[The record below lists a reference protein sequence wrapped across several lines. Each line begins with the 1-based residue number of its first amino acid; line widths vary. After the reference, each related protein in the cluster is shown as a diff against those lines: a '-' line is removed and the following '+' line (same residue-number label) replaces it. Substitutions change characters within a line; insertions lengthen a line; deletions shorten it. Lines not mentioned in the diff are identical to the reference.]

1 MCGIIGYVGRNKA
14 VPYLIR
20 GLEHLEYRGYDSSG
34 IAVTENGEVVTVK
47 TSGRIK
53 DLKNKLYGIELTA
66 KCGIGHT
73 RWATH
78 GEPDDINSHPHSS
91 MSGLFTIV
99 HNGIIENY
107 LPLKKELLSEGFTFK
122 SSTDTEVIAN
132 LLEKYYEG
140 DVLSAVKKCR
150 NVLEGSY
157 ALCILCRDFPDVIYG
172 TRKGS
177 PLLCGEDRHGRFFS
191 SDIPA
196 LLPYTKDIF
205 TLSEGET
212 AVIKKDG
219 MCFYDAEGKKTD
231 KTAERVNLPGQ
242 SAEKGDF
249 PHFMLKEI
257 FEQPR
262 VLKDTLDSL
271 ISGDKLFPELKELK
285 KSFFALQKICF
296 VGCGSAYHAGLA
308 GKILTEKIGNIT
320 CIAETAS
327 EFRYGNVPLDSK
339 TLCIFISQSG
349 ETADTLAALLKAKEK
364 KAKTLSVINVQGS
377 SIARESDSVIYTK
390 AGPEIAV
397 ATTKAYTAQL
407 ISLYLFALCFAHER
421 WQIKR
426 SERDRLLGELK
437 TLPEKVQKI
446 LDRKDKAEL
455 FSTLF
460 DGKEDGWFIGR
471 GSDFAAAMEGSLKMK
486 EISYINT
493 GAYPAGELKHGT
505 ISLLKKGTPV
515 VALCCEERLFP
526 KIFANIKE
534 VKARGARVLILA
546 KENSASAL
554 TDEENVFLLPD
565 TADEFSCLL
574 QAVALQLISYYTAEK
589 RGCDIDKPK
598 NLAKSVTVE

>member
-1 MCGIIGYVGRNKA
+1 MCGIIGYVGKNKA

-34 IAVTENGEVVTVK
+34 IAVMEGNEVITVK

-53 DLKNKLYGIELTA
+53 DLKNKLAGIDLTA

-91 MSGLFTIV
+91 MTGLFTIV

-107 LPLKKELLSEGFTFK
+107 LSLKKELLSEGFTFK

-140 DVLSAVKKCR
+140 DMLSALNKCR
-150 NVLEGSY
+150 RVLTGSY
-157 ALCILCRDFPDVIYG
+157 ALCILCRDFPDTVYG

-177 PLLCGEDRHGRFFS
+177 PLLCGKSAGGIFFS
-191 SDIPA
+191 SDTVA
-196 LLPYTKDIF
+196 LLPYTRDVF
-205 TLSEGET
+205 SLDEDET
-212 AVIKKDG
+212 AIINKKGIKFFGNDG
-219 MCFYDAEGKKTD
+219 ESKEKKS
-231 KTAERVNLPGQ
+231 ERVSLPEQ
-242 SAEKGDF
+242 SADKGDF

-262 VLKDTLDSL
+262 VLKSTLDSL
-271 ISGDKLFPELKELK
+271 IKNGELLPDLRELK

-308 GKILTEKIGNIT
+308 GKILAEKIGNIT

-327 EFRYGNVPLDSK
+327 EFRYGNVPLDNK

-364 KAKTLSVINVQGS
+364 KARTLSVINVRGS
-377 SIARESDSVIYTK
+377 SIARESESVIYTE

-407 ISLYLFALCFAHER
+407 ICLYLFALCFAHER

-426 SERDRLLGELK
+426 DERDRLLAELRL
-437 TLPEKVQKI
+437 LPAKAQKI
-446 LDRKDKAEL
+446 IDERDKAEL
-455 FSTLF
+455 FCSLF
-460 DGKEDGWFIGR
+460 DGKDEGWFIGR
-471 GSDFAAAMEGSLKMK
+471 GSDYASAMEGSLKMK

-505 ISLLKKGTPV
+505 ISLLEKGTPL
-515 VALCCEERLFP
+515 VALCCEDRLFP
-526 KIFANIKE
+526 KAFANIKE

-546 KENSASAL
+546 KEKNARELS
-554 TDEENVFLLPD
+554 DEENVFLLPD
-565 TADEFSCLL
+565 TPDEFSSLL
-574 QAVALQLISYYTAEK
+574 QAVALQLLSYYTALK

>member
-1 MCGIIGYVGRNKA
+1 MCGIIGYVGKNKA

-34 IAVTENGEVVTVK
+34 IAVMEGNEVITVK

-53 DLKNKLYGIELTA
+53 DLKNKLAGIDLTA

-91 MSGLFTIV
+91 MTGLFTIV

-107 LPLKKELLSEGFTFK
+107 LSLKKELLSEGFTFK

-140 DVLSAVKKCR
+140 DMLSALNKCR
-150 NVLEGSY
+150 RVLTGSY
-157 ALCILCRDFPDVIYG
+157 ALCILCRDFPDTVYG

-177 PLLCGEDRHGRFFS
+177 PLLCGKSAGGIFFS
-191 SDIPA
+191 SDTVA
-196 LLPYTKDIF
+196 LLPYTRDVF
-205 TLSEGET
+205 SLDEDET
-212 AVIKKDG
+212 AIINKKGIKFFGNDG
-219 MCFYDAEGKKTD
+219 ESKEKKS
-231 KTAERVNLPGQ
+231 ERVSLPEQ
-242 SAEKGDF
+242 SADKGDF

-262 VLKDTLDSL
+262 VLKSTLDSL
-271 ISGDKLFPELKELK
+271 IKNGELLPDLRELK

-327 EFRYGNVPLDSK
+327 EFRYGNVPLDNK

-364 KAKTLSVINVQGS
+364 KARTLSVINVRGS
-377 SIARESDSVIYTK
+377 SIARESESVIYTE

-407 ISLYLFALCFAHER
+407 ICLYLFALCFAHER

-426 SERDRLLGELK
+426 DERDRLLAELRL
-437 TLPEKVQKI
+437 LPAKAQKI
-446 LDRKDKAEL
+446 IDERDKAEL
-455 FSTLF
+455 FCSLF
-460 DGKEDGWFIGR
+460 DGKDEGWFIGR
-471 GSDFAAAMEGSLKMK
+471 GSDYASAMEGSLKMK

-505 ISLLKKGTPV
+505 ISLLEKGTPL
-515 VALCCEERLFP
+515 VALCCEDRLFP
-526 KIFANIKE
+526 KAFANIKE

-546 KENSASAL
+546 KEKNARELS
-554 TDEENVFLLPD
+554 DEENVFLLPD
-565 TADEFSCLL
+565 TPDEFSSLL
-574 QAVALQLISYYTAEK
+574 QAVALQLLSYYTALK

>member
-1 MCGIIGYVGRNKA
+1 MCGIIGYVGKNRA

-34 IAVTENGEVVTVK
+34 IAVMEQNEVTTIK

-53 DLKNKLYGIELTA
+53 DLKNKLFGIELTA

-91 MSGLFTIV
+91 SSGIFTIV

-107 LPLKKELLSEGFTFK
+107 LPLKKELLSEGFVFK

-132 LLEKYYEG
+132 LLEKYYDG
-140 DVLSAVKKCR
+140 DVLEALGKCR
-150 NVLEGSY
+150 KVLEGSY
-157 ALCILCRDFPDVIYG
+157 AVCVLCRDFPDMIYG
-172 TRKGS
+172 LRRGS
-177 PLLCGEDRHGRFFS
+177 PLLCGKSDEGRFFS
-191 SDIPA
+191 SDALA
-196 LLPYTKDIF
+196 LLPYTRDIF
-205 TLSEGET
+205 TLDEGET
-212 AVIKKDG
+212 AVIEKAG
-219 MCFYDAEGKKTD
+219 ISFFGANGKSIK
-231 KTAERVNLPGQ
+231 KTAERVNLPEQ
-242 SAEKGDF
+242 AADKGGF
-249 PHFMLKEI
+249 EHFMLKEI
-257 FEQPR
+257 FEQPE
-262 VLKDTLDSL
+262 VLKKTIDALTAKGELL
-271 ISGDKLFPELKELK
+271 PELGELK

-308 GKILTEKIGNIT
+308 GKILTEKLANIT

-327 EFRYGNVPLDSK
+327 EFRYGNTPLDSK

-349 ETADTLAALLKAKEK
+349 ETADTLAALLKAREK
-364 KAKTLSVINVQGS
+364 KAKTLSVINVRGS
-377 SIARESDSVIYTK
+377 SIARESDNVIYTE

-397 ATTKAYTAQL
+397 ATTKAYTAQVL
-407 ISLYLFALCFAHER
+407 SLYLFALCFAHER

-426 SERDRLLGELK
+426 SERDRLFEELK
-437 TLPEKVQKI
+437 LLPEKVQEI
-446 LDRKDKAEL
+446 IDQREKAES
-455 FSTLF
+455 FSGIF
-460 DGKEDGWFIGR
+460 DGKESGYFIGR

-505 ISLLKKGTPV
+505 ISLLEKGTPV

-526 KIFANIKE
+526 KTFANIKE
-534 VKARGARVLILA
+534 VKARGAKVLILA
-546 KENSASAL
+546 KEKKAKEL

-574 QAVALQLISYYTAEK
+574 QVIVLQLMSYYTARE

>member
-1 MCGIIGYVGRNKA
+1 MCGIIGYVGKNKA

-34 IAVTENGEVVTVK
+34 IAVMEGNEVITVK

-53 DLKNKLYGIELTA
+53 DLKNKLAGIDLTA

-91 MSGLFTIV
+91 MTGLFTIV

-107 LPLKKELLSEGFTFK
+107 LSLKKELLSEGFTFK

-140 DVLSAVKKCR
+140 DMLSALNKCR
-150 NVLEGSY
+150 RVLTGSY
-157 ALCILCRDFPDVIYG
+157 ALCILCRDFPDTVYG

-177 PLLCGEDRHGRFFS
+177 PLLCGKSAGGIFFS
-191 SDIPA
+191 SDTVA
-196 LLPYTKDIF
+196 LLPYTRDVF
-205 TLSEGET
+205 SLDEDET
-212 AVIKKDG
+212 AIINKKGIKFFGNDG
-219 MCFYDAEGKKTD
+219 ESKEKKS
-231 KTAERVNLPGQ
+231 ERVSLPEQ
-242 SAEKGDF
+242 SADKGDF

-262 VLKDTLDSL
+262 VLKSTLDSL
-271 ISGDKLFPELKELK
+271 IKNGELLPDLRELK

-327 EFRYGNVPLDSK
+327 EFRYGNVPLDNK

-364 KAKTLSVINVQGS
+364 KARTLSVINVRGS
-377 SIARESDSVIYTK
+377 SIARESESVIYTE

-407 ISLYLFALCFAHER
+407 ICLYLFALCFAHER

-426 SERDRLLGELK
+426 DERDRLLAELRL
-437 TLPEKVQKI
+437 LPAKAQKI
-446 LDRKDKAEL
+446 IDERDKAEL
-455 FSTLF
+455 FCSLF
-460 DGKEDGWFIGR
+460 DGKDEGWFIGR
-471 GSDFAAAMEGSLKMK
+471 GSDYASAMEGSLKMK

-505 ISLLKKGTPV
+505 ISL
-515 VALCCEERLFP
+515 
-526 KIFANIKE
+526 
-534 VKARGARVLILA
+534 
-546 KENSASAL
+546 
-554 TDEENVFLLPD
+554 
-565 TADEFSCLL
+565 
-574 QAVALQLISYYTAEK
+574 
-589 RGCDIDKPK
+589 
-598 NLAKSVTVE
+598 

>member
-1 MCGIIGYVGRNKA
+1 MCGIIGYVGKSKA

-34 IAVTENGEVVTVK
+34 IAVTENGQVITVK
-47 TSGRIK
+47 TSGRIQ
-53 DLKNKLYGIELTA
+53 DLKNKLTGIELTA

-91 MSGLFTIV
+91 MSGLFTVV

-107 LPLKKELLSEGFTFK
+107 LPVKKELMSEGFTFK

-140 DVLSAVKKCR
+140 DVVHTINKCR
-150 NVLEGSY
+150 RILEGSY
-157 ALCILCRDFPDVIYG
+157 ALCIICRDFPDTVYG
-172 TRKGS
+172 VRKGS
-177 PLLCGEDRHGRFFS
+177 PLHCAESSSGRLFS
-191 SDIPA
+191 SDTIA
-196 LLPYTKDIF
+196 LLPYTKSIY
-205 TLSEGET
+205 TLDEGET
-212 AVIKKDG
+212 AVMDSREISFFDTNSNRISKSADRL
-219 MCFYDAEGKKTD
+219 DLP
-231 KTAERVNLPGQ
+231 ER
-242 SAEKGDF
+242 SADKGDF

-257 FEQPR
+257 FEQPQ
-262 VLKDTLDSL
+262 VLKRTLDSL
-271 ISGDKLFPELKELK
+271 IKEDELFPELSELK

-320 CIAETAS
+320 CTAETAS
-327 EFRYGNVPLDSK
+327 EFRYGNTPLDSK

-364 KAKTLSVINVQGS
+364 KARTLSVINVRGS
-377 SIARESDSVIYTK
+377 SIAGESDFVIYTE

-426 SERDRLLGELK
+426 SERDRLLSELRL
-437 TLPEKVQKI
+437 LPAKVQRI
-446 LDRKDKAEL
+446 IDSRDKAEL
-455 FSTLF
+455 FSSLF
-460 DGKEDGWFIGR
+460 DGRREGWFIGR
-471 GSDFAAAMEGSLKMK
+471 GSDYAAAMEGSLKIK

-505 ISLLKKGTPV
+505 ISLLERGTPV
-515 VALCCEERLFP
+515 VALCCEERLFT
-526 KIFANIKE
+526 KTFANIRE
-534 VKARGARVLILA
+534 VKARGASVLILA
-546 KENSASAL
+546 CEKSAEAL
-554 TDEENVFLLPD
+554 TDEENVLFLPD
-565 TADEFSCLL
+565 TADEFACLL
-574 QAVALQLISYYTAEK
+574 QAVALQLLSYYTAVK

>member
-1 MCGIIGYVGRNKA
+1 MCGIIGYTGRNKA

-34 IAVTENGEVVTVK
+34 IAVSENGEIITVK

-53 DLKNKLYGIELTA
+53 ELKNKLSGIELRA

-107 LPLKKELLSEGFTFK
+107 LPLKKELISEGFTFK

-150 NVLEGSY
+150 NILEGSY
-157 ALCILCRDFPDVIYG
+157 AICILCKDFPDVIFG

-177 PLLCGEDRHGRFFS
+177 PLLCGKDRQGSFFS

-196 LLPYTKDIF
+196 LIPYTENIF
-205 TLSEGET
+205 TLGENET
-212 AVIKKDG
+212 AVIEKEKI
-219 MCFYDAEGKKTD
+219 CFYDSEGKKAE
-231 KTAERVNLPGQ
+231 KTSEKIELPRQ

-262 VLKDTLDSL
+262 VLKETLDSL
-271 ISGDKLFPELKELK
+271 ISGEELFPELSELK

-308 GKILTEKIGNIT
+308 AGILTQKLGNIT

-327 EFRYGNVPLDSK
+327 EFRYGNIPLDSK

-364 KAKTLSVINVQGS
+364 KAKTLSVINVPES

-426 SERDRLLGELK
+426 SERDLLLRELR
-437 TLPEKVQKI
+437 TLPEKVRKI
-446 LDRKDKAEL
+446 IGQKDKAEL

-460 DGKEDGWFIGR
+460 DGKNEGWFIGR
-471 GSDFAAAMEGSLKMK
+471 GNDFAAAMEGSLKMK

-505 ISLLKKGTPV
+505 ISLLDKGTPV
-515 VALCCEERLFP
+515 VTLCCEERLFP
-526 KIFANIKE
+526 KTFANIKE
-534 VKARGARVLILA
+534 VKARGAKVLILA
-546 KENSASAL
+546 KESFAPSL

-565 TADEFSCLL
+565 TADEFACLL

>member
-1 MCGIIGYVGRNKA
+1 MCGIIGYVGKNKA

-34 IAVTENGEVVTVK
+34 IAVTEKGQVITVK
-47 TSGRIK
+47 TSGRIQ
-53 DLKNKLYGIELTA
+53 DLKNKLTGIDLTA

-91 MSGLFTIV
+91 MSGIFTVV

-140 DVLSAVKKCR
+140 DVLSAVEKCR
-150 NVLEGSY
+150 RVLEGSY
-157 ALCILCRDFPDVIYG
+157 ALCIICRDFPDTLYG
-172 TRKGS
+172 VRKGS
-177 PLLCGEDRHGRFFS
+177 PLHCAESSSGRLFS
-191 SDIPA
+191 SDTIA
-196 LLPYTKDIF
+196 LLPYTKSIY
-205 TLSEGET
+205 TLDEGET
-212 AVIKKDG
+212 AVMERKEISFFDSDG
-219 MCFYDAEGKKTD
+219 NKISKSAEKLD
-231 KTAERVNLPGQ
+231 LPEQ
-242 SAEKGDF
+242 SADKGDF

-257 FEQPR
+257 FEQPQ
-262 VLKDTLDSL
+262 VLKKTLDSL
-271 ISGDKLFPELKELK
+271 IKGDELFPELGELK

-320 CIAETAS
+320 CVAETAS
-327 EFRYGNVPLDSK
+327 EFRYGNTPLDSK
-339 TLCIFISQSG
+339 TLCVFISQSG

-364 KAKTLSVINVQGS
+364 KAKTLAVINVRGS
-377 SIARESDSVIYTK
+377 SIAGESDHVIYTE

-426 SERDRLLGELK
+426 SERDRLLSELRL
-437 TLPEKVQKI
+437 LPAKVQRVI
-446 LDRKDKAEL
+446 DRRDKVEL
-455 FSTLF
+455 FSSLF
-460 DGKEDGWFIGR
+460 DGRQEGWFIGR
-471 GSDFAAAMEGSLKMK
+471 GSDYAAAMEGSLKIK

-505 ISLLKKGTPV
+505 ISLLERGTPV

-526 KIFANIKE
+526 KTFANIKE
-534 VKARGARVLILA
+534 VRARGARVLILA
-546 KENSASAL
+546 REKSAEAL
-554 TDEENVFLLPD
+554 TDEENVLFLPD
-565 TADEFSCLL
+565 TADEFTCLL
-574 QAVALQLISYYTAEK
+574 QAVALQLLSYYTAVK

>member
-1 MCGIIGYVGRNKA
+1 MCGIIGYVGKNKA

-34 IAVTENGEVVTVK
+34 IAVMEGNEVITVK

-53 DLKNKLYGIELTA
+53 DLKNKLAGIDLTA

-91 MSGLFTIV
+91 MTGLFTIV

-107 LPLKKELLSEGFTFK
+107 LSLKKELLSEGFTFK

-140 DVLSAVKKCR
+140 DMLSALNKCR
-150 NVLEGSY
+150 RVLTGSY
-157 ALCILCRDFPDVIYG
+157 ALCILCRDFPDTVYG

-177 PLLCGEDRHGRFFS
+177 PLLCGKSAGGIFFS
-191 SDIPA
+191 SDTVA
-196 LLPYTKDIF
+196 LLPYTRDVF
-205 TLSEGET
+205 SLDEDET
-212 AVIKKDG
+212 AIINKKGIKFFGNDG
-219 MCFYDAEGKKTD
+219 ESKEKKS
-231 KTAERVNLPGQ
+231 ERVSLPEQ
-242 SAEKGDF
+242 SADKGDF

-262 VLKDTLDSL
+262 VLKSTLDSL
-271 ISGDKLFPELKELK
+271 IKNGELLPDLRELK

-327 EFRYGNVPLDSK
+327 EFRYGNVPLDNK

-364 KAKTLSVINVQGS
+364 KARTLSVINVRGS
-377 SIARESDSVIYTK
+377 SIARESESVIYTE

-397 ATTKAYTAQL
+397 ATTKPHSRTK
-407 ISLYLFALCFAHER
+407 F
-421 WQIKR
+421 
-426 SERDRLLGELK
+426 
-437 TLPEKVQKI
+437 
-446 LDRKDKAEL
+446 
-455 FSTLF
+455 
-460 DGKEDGWFIGR
+460 
-471 GSDFAAAMEGSLKMK
+471 
-486 EISYINT
+486 
-493 GAYPAGELKHGT
+493 
-505 ISLLKKGTPV
+505 
-515 VALCCEERLFP
+515 
-526 KIFANIKE
+526 
-534 VKARGARVLILA
+534 
-546 KENSASAL
+546 
-554 TDEENVFLLPD
+554 
-565 TADEFSCLL
+565 
-574 QAVALQLISYYTAEK
+574 
-589 RGCDIDKPK
+589 CDW
-598 NLAKSVTVE
+598 L

>member
-1 MCGIIGYVGRNKA
+1 MCGIIGYTGKNKA

-34 IAVTENGEVVTVK
+34 IAVTQDGEVITVK

-53 DLKNKLYGIELTA
+53 DLKNKLFGIELSA

-107 LPLKKELLSEGFTFK
+107 LSLKKELLGEGFTFK
-122 SSTDTEVIAN
+122 SETDTEVIAN
-132 LLEKYYEG
+132 LLEKHYEG
-140 DVLSAVKKCR
+140 NVLSVLTKCR
-150 NVLEGSY
+150 SLIEGSY
-157 ALCILCRDFPDVIYG
+157 ALCIICRDFPDVIYG
-172 TRKGS
+172 MRKGS
-177 PLLCGEDRHGRFFS
+177 PLLCSESKAGRFFS
-191 SDIPA
+191 SDYPA
-196 LLPYTKDIF
+196 LLPYTREIF
-205 TLSEGET
+205 TLSENET
-212 AVIKKDG
+212 AVISRDSL
-219 MCFYDAEGKKTD
+219 CFYGDDGRQIKKTAD
-231 KTAERVNLPGQ
+231 RVNLPEQ
-242 SAEKGDF
+242 SADKGDF

-262 VLKDTLDSL
+262 VLKSTLDSL
-271 ISGDKLFPELKELK
+271 IRDGEIFPELKELK

-308 GKILTEKIGNIT
+308 AKILTQRIGNIT
-320 CIAETAS
+320 CTAETAS
-327 EFRYGNVPLDSK
+327 EFRYGNEPLDGR

-364 KAKTLSVINVQGS
+364 RAKTLSVINVRGS
-377 SIARESDSVIYTK
+377 SIARESDNVIYTE

-407 ISLYLFALCFAHER
+407 ISLYLFAVCFAHER

-426 SERDRLLGELK
+426 SERDSLLSELRLI
-437 TLPEKVQKI
+437 PDKVQKI
-446 LDRKDKAEL
+446 IDRRDKAERFAEL
-455 FSTLF
+455 FE
-460 DGKEDGWFIGR
+460 GKSSGWFIGR
-471 GSDFAAAMEGSLKMK
+471 GSDYAAAMEGSLKMK

-505 ISLLKKGTPV
+505 ISLLEKGTPV
-515 VALCCEERLFP
+515 VALCCEKKLFP
-526 KIFANIKE
+526 KTFANIKE
-534 VKARGARVLILA
+534 VRARGAGVLILTA
-546 KENSASAL
+546 EKNLRELS
-554 TDEENVFLLPD
+554 DEENVYPLPD
-565 TADEFSCLL
+565 CADEFSCLL

-589 RGCDIDKPK
+589 KGCDIDKPK

>member
-1 MCGIIGYVGRNKA
+1 MCGIIGYVGKNKA

-34 IAVTENGEVVTVK
+34 IAVTENGEVITVK
-47 TSGRIK
+47 TSGRIEE
-53 DLKNKLYGIELTA
+53 LKNKLTGIELTA

-78 GEPDDINSHPHSS
+78 GEPDDVNSHPHSS
-91 MSGLFTIV
+91 MTGLFTIV

-140 DVLSAVKKCR
+140 DVLSAIGKCS

-157 ALCILCRDFPDVIYG
+157 ALCIICRDVPDTVYG
-172 TRKGS
+172 VRRGS
-177 PLLCGEDRHGRFFS
+177 PLHCAEGSSGKLFS
-191 SDIPA
+191 SDSIA
-196 LLPYTKDIF
+196 LLPYTRDIF
-205 TLSEGET
+205 TLDEGET
-212 AVIKKDG
+212 AV
-219 MCFYDAEGKKTD
+219 AEGNGISFFAPD
-231 KTAERVNLPGQ
+231 GSRISKTAEKLDLPEH
-242 SAEKGDF
+242 SADKGDF

-257 FEQPR
+257 FEQPQ
-262 VLKDTLDSL
+262 VLKKTLDSL
-271 ISGDKLFPELKELK
+271 IRDGELLPDLGDLK

-296 VGCGSAYHAGLA
+296 IGCGSAYHAGLA
-308 GKILTEKIGNIT
+308 GKILTERIGNIT
-320 CIAETAS
+320 CTAETAS
-327 EFRYGNVPLDSK
+327 EFRYGNTPLDSK

-349 ETADTLAALLKAKEK
+349 ETADTLAALMKAKEK
-364 KAKTLSVINVQGS
+364 KAKTLAVINVRGS
-377 SIARESDSVIYTK
+377 SIGRESDNVIYTE

-407 ISLYLFALCFAHER
+407 VSLYLFALCFAHER

-426 SERDRLLGELK
+426 SERDSLLSELRLL
-437 TLPEKVQKI
+437 PAKVQRVI
-446 LDRKDKAEL
+446 DSRDKTEL
-455 FSTLF
+455 FSALF
-460 DGKEDGWFIGR
+460 DEGAEGWFIGR
-471 GSDFAAAMEGSLKMK
+471 GSDYAAAMEGSLKMK

-505 ISLLKKGTPV
+505 ISLLGKGTPV
-515 VALCCEERLFP
+515 VALCCEERLLP
-526 KIFANIKE
+526 KTFANIKE

-546 KENSASAL
+546 QEKNAASL
-554 TDEENVFLLPD
+554 TDEENVLFLPD
-565 TADEFSCLL
+565 TYDGFSCIL
-574 QAVALQLISYYTAEK
+574 QAVALQLLSYYTAVK

>member
-1 MCGIIGYVGRNKA
+1 MCGIIGYVGKNRA

-34 IAVTENGEVVTVK
+34 VAVMEGGEVITVK

-53 DLKNKLYGIELTA
+53 DLKNKLTGIDLTA

-91 MSGLFTIV
+91 MTGLFTIV

-107 LPLKKELLSEGFTFK
+107 LPLKKELLSEGYTFK

-140 DVLSAVKKCR
+140 DVLSAVEKCR
-150 NVLEGSY
+150 KVLEGSY
-157 ALCILCRDFPDVIYG
+157 ALCILCRDFPDIIYG

-177 PLLCGEDRHGRFFS
+177 PLLCGKSARGVFFS
-191 SDIPA
+191 SDTVA
-196 LLPYTKDIF
+196 LLTYTRDVYS
-205 TLSEGET
+205 LDEGET
-212 AVIKKDG
+212 AVINNKGIEFFGTDGKRAEKK
-219 MCFYDAEGKKTD
+219 
-231 KTAERVNLPGQ
+231 AERVNLPEQ
-242 SAEKGDF
+242 SADKGEF

-257 FEQPR
+257 FEQPK
-262 VLKDTLDSL
+262 VLKNILDSL
-271 ISGDKLFPELKELK
+271 LKDGEILPGLTELK

-327 EFRYGNVPLDSK
+327 EFRYGNVPLDNK

-364 KAKTLSVINVQGS
+364 KARILSVINVRGS
-377 SIARESDSVIYTK
+377 SIARESDSVIYTE

-437 TLPEKVQKI
+437 LLPEKVQRI
-446 LDRKDKAEL
+446 IDERDKAEL

-460 DGKEDGWFIGR
+460 DGKEEGWFIGR
-471 GSDFAAAMEGSLKMK
+471 GSDYAAAMEGSLKMK

-505 ISLLKKGTPV
+505 ISLLEKGTPL
-515 VALCCEERLFP
+515 VALCCEERFFP
-526 KIFANIKE
+526 KTFANIKE
-534 VKARGARVLILA
+534 VKARGAKVLILA
-546 KENSASAL
+546 KEKSAKEL
-554 TDEENVFLLPD
+554 TDEENVFFLPD

-574 QAVALQLISYYTAEK
+574 QAVALQLLSYYTALK

>member
-1 MCGIIGYVGRNKA
+1 MCGIIGYVGKNKA

-34 IAVTENGEVVTVK
+34 IAVSEKNETVTVK
-47 TSGRIK
+47 TSGRIE
-53 DLKNKLYGIELTA
+53 DLKNKLAGIELTA

-107 LPLKKELLSEGFTFK
+107 SSLKKELFSEGYTFK

-140 DVLSAVKKCR
+140 DVLSAMKKCR

-157 ALCILCRDFPDVIYG
+157 ALCIICRDFPDEIYG
-172 TRKGS
+172 MRKDS
-177 PLLCGEDRHGRFFS
+177 PLLCGKGDSGSIFS
-191 SDIPA
+191 SDAIA
-196 LLPYTKDIF
+196 LLPHTADIF
-205 TLSEGET
+205 TLEEKET
-212 AVIKKDG
+212 AVADRKGIR
-219 MCFYDAEGKKTD
+219 FYDADGKRIEK
-231 KTAERVNLPGQ
+231 KSERAEIPEQTAD
-242 SAEKGDF
+242 KGDF

-257 FEQPR
+257 FEQPE
-262 VLKDTLDSL
+262 VLRKTLDSL
-271 ISGDKLFPELKELK
+271 GSDGELFPQLSKLK
-285 KSFFALQKICF
+285 KSFLALQKICF

-308 GKILTEKIGNIT
+308 GRILTQKLANIT

-327 EFRYGNVPLDSK
+327 EFRYGNVPIDSR

-349 ETADTLAALLKAKEK
+349 ETADTLAALIKAKEK
-364 KAKTLSVINVQGS
+364 KAKILSVVNVKGS
-377 SIARESDSVIYTK
+377 SIARESDSVIYTE

-407 ISLYLFALCFAHER
+407 AALYAFAVCFAHER

-426 SERDRLLGELK
+426 SERDRLFSELK
-437 TLPEKVQKI
+437 AIPSKVQSI
-446 LDRKDKAEL
+446 IDSRDKAEYY
-455 FSTLF
+455 SCLF
-460 DGKEDGWFIGR
+460 DGCDEGWFIGR
-471 GSDFAAAMEGSLKMK
+471 GSDYAAAMEGSLKMK

-505 ISLLKKGTPV
+505 ISLLEKGTPV
-515 VALCCEERLFP
+515 VAVCCEERLFP
-526 KIFANIKE
+526 KTFANIKE
-534 VKARGARVLILA
+534 VKARGARVLVLAWEKYA
-546 KENSASAL
+546 KEL
-554 TDEENVFLLPD
+554 TDEENVLFLPD
-565 TADEFSCLL
+565 TDDAFSCIPV
-574 QAVALQLISYYTAEK
+574 AVALQLLSYYTAEK

>member
-1 MCGIIGYVGRNKA
+1 MCGIIGYIGKNKA

-34 IAVTENGEVVTVK
+34 IAVSQGGEVITVK
-47 TSGRIK
+47 ASGRIS
-53 DLKNKLYGIELTA
+53 DLKSKLAGIELTA

-91 MSGLFTIV
+91 MSGLFTVV

-107 LPLKKELLSEGFTFK
+107 LPLKKELLGQGFTFK

-140 DVLSAVKKCR
+140 DVLSALSKCR
-150 NVLEGSY
+150 RVLEGSY
-157 ALCILCRDFPDVIYG
+157 ALCIICRDFPDTLYG
-172 TRKGS
+172 VRKGS
-177 PLLCGEDRHGRFFS
+177 PLHCALKRTESFFA
-191 SDIPA
+191 SDTVA
-196 LLPYTKDIF
+196 LLPYTREIF
-205 TLSEGET
+205 TLGEGET
-212 AVIKKDG
+212 AVMKKGKITFYGSDG
-219 MCFYDAEGKKTD
+219 AETEKK
-231 KTAERVNLPGQ
+231 AERVNLPEQ
-242 SAEKGDF
+242 TADKGDF

-257 FEQPR
+257 YEQPQ
-262 VLKDTLDSL
+262 VLRKTLSALVRDGEL
-271 ISGDKLFPELKELK
+271 LPELSELK

-308 GKILTEKIGNIT
+308 GKILMEGIGNIT
-320 CIAETAS
+320 CVAETAS
-327 EFRYGNVPLDSK
+327 EFRYGNTPLDGK

-349 ETADTLAALLKAKEK
+349 ETADTLAALMKAKEK
-364 KAKTLSVINVQGS
+364 KAKTLSVINVRGS
-377 SIARESDSVIYTK
+377 TMAGESDNVIYTE
-390 AGPEIAV
+390 AGTEIAV

-407 ISLYLFALCFAHER
+407 MALYLFALCFAHER

-426 SERDRLLGELK
+426 SERDRLLSQLSQ
-437 TLPEKVQKI
+437 LPEKVQSI
-446 LDRKDKAEL
+446 IDRRDRAEL
-455 FSTLF
+455 FSSLF
-460 DGKEDGWFIGR
+460 DGRQEGWFIGR
-471 GSDFAAAMEGSLKMK
+471 GSDYASAMEGSLKMK

-505 ISLLKKGTPV
+505 ISLLERGTPV

-526 KIFANIKE
+526 KTFANIKE

-546 KENSASAL
+546 QKKSSQAL

-565 TADEFSCLL
+565 TEDEFAGLL
-574 QAVALQLISYYTAEK
+574 QAVALQLISYFTALK

>member
-1 MCGIIGYVGRNKA
+1 MCGIIGYAGKSRA

-34 IAVTENGEVVTVK
+34 VAVMKRNEVITVK

-53 DLKNKLYGIELTA
+53 DLKNKLTGIDLTA

-91 MSGLFTIV
+91 MTGLFTIV

-107 LPLKKELLSEGFTFK
+107 LPLKKELSGEGFTFK
-122 SSTDTEVIAN
+122 SGTDTEVIAN

-140 DVLSAVKKCR
+140 DVLSALGKCR
-150 NVLEGSY
+150 RLLTGSY
-157 ALCILCRDFPDVIYG
+157 ALCIICRDFPDIIFG

-177 PLLCGEDRHGRFFS
+177 PLLCGKSTEGNFFS
-191 SDIPA
+191 SDTVA
-196 LLPYTKDIF
+196 LLPYTRDVF
-205 TLSEGET
+205 SLDEGET
-212 AVIKKDG
+212 AVMDRKEIT
-219 MCFYDAEGKKTD
+219 FYGADGKK
-231 KTAERVNLPGQ
+231 KEKKAERVNLPEQ
-242 SAEKGDF
+242 SADKGDF

-262 VLKDTLDSL
+262 VLKNTLDSL
-271 ISGDKLFPELKELK
+271 IREDELLPDLRELK
-285 KSFFALQKICF
+285 KSFFSLQKICF

-327 EFRYGNVPLDSK
+327 EFRYGNVPLDNK

-364 KAKTLSVINVQGS
+364 KAKTLSVINVRGS
-377 SIARESDSVIYTK
+377 SIARESDSVIYTE

-426 SERDRLLGELK
+426 EERDKLLSELRLL
-437 TLPEKVQKI
+437 PA
-446 LDRKDKAEL
+446 KAQRIIDERGRAEHFSSL
-455 FSTLF
+455 FN
-460 DGKEDGWFIGR
+460 GRAEGWFIGR
-471 GSDFAAAMEGSLKMK
+471 GSDYAAAMEGSLKMK

-505 ISLLKKGTPV
+505 ISLLEKGTPL
-515 VALCCEERLFP
+515 VALCCEDRLFP
-526 KIFANIKE
+526 KTFANIKE
-534 VKARGARVLILA
+534 VKARGARVLIISG
-546 KENSASAL
+546 ERNRREL
-554 TDEENVFLLPD
+554 TDEENVFFLPD

-574 QAVALQLISYYTAEK
+574 QAVALQLLSYYTALK

>member
-1 MCGIIGYVGRNKA
+1 MCGIIGYVGKNRA

-34 IAVTENGEVVTVK
+34 VAVMEGSEVITVK

-53 DLKNKLYGIELTA
+53 DLKNKLTGIDLTA
-66 KCGIGHT
+66 GCGIGHT

-91 MSGLFTIV
+91 MTGLFTIV

-107 LPLKKELLSEGFTFK
+107 LSLKKELLSEGFTFK
-122 SSTDTEVIAN
+122 SGTDTEVVAN
-132 LLEKYYEG
+132 LLEKYYDG
-140 DVLSAVKKCR
+140 DVLSAIEKCR
-150 NVLEGSY
+150 GVLEGSY

-172 TRKGS
+172 TRKSS
-177 PLLCGEDRHGRFFS
+177 PLLCGKGVHGAFFS
-191 SDIPA
+191 SDTVA
-196 LLPYTKDIF
+196 LLPYTRDVF
-205 TLSEGET
+205 TLDEGET
-212 AVIKKDG
+212 ALINRKGIEFFSYGKRTEKKS
-219 MCFYDAEGKKTD
+219 
-231 KTAERVNLPGQ
+231 ERMNLPEQ
-242 SAEKGDF
+242 SVDKGNF

-257 FEQPR
+257 FEQPQ
-262 VLKDTLDSL
+262 VLKETIDSL
-271 ISGDKLFPELKELK
+271 IVGDELLPELKELRH
-285 KSFFALQKICF
+285 SFFALQKICL
-296 VGCGSAYHAGLA
+296 VGCGSAYHAALA

-327 EFRYGNVPLDSK
+327 EFRYGNVPLDDK

-364 KAKTLSVINVQGS
+364 KAKTLSVINVRGS
-377 SIARESDSVIYTK
+377 SIARESDSVIYTQ

-407 ISLYLFALCFAHER
+407 VSLYMFALCFAHER

-426 SERDRLLGELK
+426 NERDRLLAELRL
-437 TLPEKVQKI
+437 LPDKVQGI
-446 LDRKDKAEL
+446 IDLRDRIEHL
-455 FSTLF
+455 SSLF
-460 DGKEDGWFIGR
+460 DGKDEGWFIGR
-471 GSDFAAAMEGSLKMK
+471 GSDYAAAMEGSLKMK

-505 ISLLKKGTPV
+505 ISLMEKGTPV
-515 VALCCEERLFP
+515 VALCCEERFFP
-526 KIFANIKE
+526 KTFANIKE
-534 VKARGARVLILA
+534 VKARGAQVLILSEKKRA
-546 KENSASAL
+546 TEL
-554 TDEENVFLLPD
+554 TDEDNVFFLPD

-574 QAVALQLISYYTAEK
+574 QAVVLQLLSYYTALK

>member
-1 MCGIIGYVGRNKA
+1 MCGIIGYVGKNKA

-34 IAVTENGEVVTVK
+34 VAVMEGTEMITVK

-53 DLKNKLYGIELTA
+53 ELKKKLTGIELTA
-66 KCGIGHT
+66 RCGIGHT

-91 MSGLFTIV
+91 MTGLFTIV

-107 LPLKKELLSEGFTFK
+107 LSLKKELLSEGYTFK

-140 DVLSAVKKCR
+140 DVFSAIEKCR
-150 NVLEGSY
+150 RVLEGSY
-157 ALCILCRDFPDVIYG
+157 ALCILCRDLPGVIYG
-172 TRKGS
+172 TRKAS
-177 PLLCGEDRHGRFFS
+177 PLLCGKSRAGVFFS
-191 SDIPA
+191 SDTVA
-196 LLPYTKDIF
+196 LTPYTDEVYS
-205 TLSEGET
+205 LDENES
-212 AVIKKDG
+212 AVIN
-219 MCFYDAEGKKTD
+219 AEGIEFFASDGKRADKK
-231 KTAERVNLPGQ
+231 AEKINLPEQ
-242 SAEKGDF
+242 SADKGEF

-257 FEQPR
+257 FEQPKVIR
-262 VLKDTLDSL
+262 STLNTLLKD
-271 ISGDKLFPELKELK
+271 GELLPDIKELR

-296 VGCGSAYHAGLA
+296 VGCGSAYHAALA
-308 GKILTEKIGNIT
+308 GKLLTEKIGNIT

-327 EFRYGNVPLDSK
+327 EFRYGNVPLDDK

-364 KAKTLSVINVQGS
+364 KARTLSVINVKGS
-377 SIARESDSVIYTK
+377 SIARESECVIYTQ

-421 WQIKR
+421 WQIR
-426 SERDRLLGELK
+426 RNERDRLLKELK
-437 TLPEKVQKI
+437 LLPDKVQKI
-446 LDRKDKAEL
+446 IDDRDKAEL
-455 FSTLF
+455 FSSLF
-460 DGKEDGWFIGR
+460 DGKKDGWFIGR
-471 GSDFAAAMEGSLKMK
+471 GSDYAAAMEGSLKMK

-505 ISLLKKGTPV
+505 ISLLEKGTPL
-515 VALCCEERLFP
+515 VALCCEKRFFP
-526 KIFANIKE
+526 KTFANIKE
-534 VKARGARVLILA
+534 VKARGARVLIIA
-546 KENSASAL
+546 QKKDAGEL
-554 TDEENVFLLPD
+554 TDEENVFFIPD
-565 TADEFSCLL
+565 TADEFCGLL
-574 QAVALQLISYYTAEK
+574 EAVVLQLLSYYTAFK